1 MSTKFATNYVYMSGL
16 KIYSTE
22 DKEIQQKLE
31 EEYKSLGMNTG
42 LSIFNSL
49 ISRAAFPWS

>member
-1 MSTKFATNYVYMSGL
+1 MSTKFATNYVYMAGL

-31 EEYKSLGMNTG
+31 EEYNKSKYVLTSMMDKHLN
-42 LSIFNSL
+42 LQ
-49 ISRAAFPWS
+49 W